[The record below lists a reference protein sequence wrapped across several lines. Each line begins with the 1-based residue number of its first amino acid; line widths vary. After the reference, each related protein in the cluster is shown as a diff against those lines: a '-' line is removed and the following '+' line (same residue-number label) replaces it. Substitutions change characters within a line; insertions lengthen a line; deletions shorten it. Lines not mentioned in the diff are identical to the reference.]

1 VQFTQISGPSTLT
14 PRPAMSHDIDTLPTV
29 PGLEQPVRVLHVLN
43 RLDRGGTELIVL
55 KVMDGLSKGPFEHRL
70 ASLRGSDP
78 DFQQASLPG
87 GELLKA
93 GTESRDFQ
101 FPIFRLVRMMR
112 AYRPHIVHSRNWGA
126 IEAIPAARLAGVPVA
141 IHSEH
146 GYELDMLGGLPNR
159 RRIFRRA
166 AYAMAD
172 AVFAVTRELRDYHA
186 KQAWISSQRIRVVYN
201 GVDTQRFCPHPH
213 LRDVARKRFGLP
225 PNRFIVGAVG
235 RMVPIKDHAT
245 LLRAVDLLAQRNF
258 DAHVLF
264 VGSGP
269 ELERTQKLAASF
281 QALSGRV
288 TFAGVSDE
296 VSAMLHALDAFAQPS
311 ISEGMSNTLLE
322 AMATALPVIATAVG
336 GNNEVI
342 DNGQSGWLIR
352 TGDHEALA
360 SILMRLA
367 SEADLRRSYGAAARQ
382 RIVERFSLDRMLNDY
397 KELYLELVARRG
409 IKVPTN

>member
-1 VQFTQISGPSTLT
+1 MQISEPSTL
-14 PRPAMSHDIDTLPTV
+14 PARPTMSHDNH
-29 PGLEQPVRVLHVLN
+29 GLATAPSAGRPLRVLHILN

-55 KVMDGLSKGPFEHRL
+55 KVMEGLSKVVFEHRL

-78 DFQQASLPG
+78 EFQAVALPDGKLLSAGPVG
-87 GELLKA
+87 G
-93 GTESRDFQ
+93 GFQ
-101 FPIFRLVRMMR
+101 FPLFRLARMMR

-146 GYELDMLGGLPNR
+146 GYELDMLAGLPNR
-159 RRIFRRA
+159 RRVFRRA
-166 AYAMAD
+166 VYAMAD

-201 GVDTQRFCPHPH
+201 GVDTQKFCPRPD
-213 LRDVARKRFGLP
+213 LRAAARKRFGLS

-245 LLRAVDLLAQRNF
+245 LLRAVDLMTQRNVN
-258 DAHVLF
+258 AHVLF

-269 ELERTQKLAASF
+269 ELERTQELAAGF
-281 QALSGRV
+281 AALAGRV
-288 TFAGVSDE
+288 TFIGASDE
-296 VSAMLHALDAFAQPS
+296 VPEMLNAMDAFAQPS

-342 DNGQSGWLIR
+342 DNDQSGWLIR
-352 TGDHEALA
+352 TRDHEALA
-360 SILMRLA
+360 SILTRLA
-367 SEADLRRSYGAAARQ
+367 SQADLRGAFGSAARQ
-382 RIVERFSLDRMLNDY
+382 RIIERFGLDRMLTDY
-397 KELYLELVARRG
+397 TQLYLELASRRG
-409 IKVPTN
+409 IKVSGN

>member
-1 VQFTQISGPSTLT
+1 
-14 PRPAMSHDIDTLPTV
+14 MSHDRHGFGSARRDGRPL
-29 PGLEQPVRVLHVLN
+29 RVLHILN
-43 RLDRGGTELIVL
+43 RLDRGGTELVAL
-55 KVMDGLSKGPFEHRL
+55 KVMDGLGKGVFEHRL
-70 ASLRGSDP
+70 ASLRGIDP
-78 DFQQASLPG
+78 QLQNVALPG
-87 GELLKA
+87 GGLLSA
-93 GTESRDFQ
+93 GDVGSGFQ
-101 FPIFRLVRMMR
+101 FPLFRLARIMR
-112 AYRPHIVHSRNWGA
+112 AYRPDIVHSRNWGA
-126 IEAIPAARLAGVPVA
+126 IEAIPAARLAKVPVA

-146 GYELDMLGGLPNR
+146 GYELEMLAGLPNR

-235 RMVPIKDHAT
+235 RMVPMKDHAT

-397 KELYLELVARRG
+397 KELYLELVAR
-409 IKVPTN
+409 

>member
-1 VQFTQISGPSTLT
+1 
-14 PRPAMSHDIDTLPTV
+14 
-29 PGLEQPVRVLHVLN
+29 
-43 RLDRGGTELIVL
+43 
-55 KVMDGLSKGPFEHRL
+55 
-70 ASLRGSDP
+70 
-78 DFQQASLPG
+78 
-87 GELLKA
+87 
-93 GTESRDFQ
+93 
-101 FPIFRLVRMMR
+101 
-112 AYRPHIVHSRNWGA
+112 
-126 IEAIPAARLAGVPVA
+126 
-141 IHSEH
+141 
-146 GYELDMLGGLPNR
+146 
-159 RRIFRRA
+159 
-166 AYAMAD
+166 
-172 AVFAVTRELRDYHA
+172 
-186 KQAWISSQRIRVVYN
+186 
-201 GVDTQRFCPHPH
+201 
-213 LRDVARKRFGLP
+213 
-225 PNRFIVGAVG
+225 
-235 RMVPIKDHAT
+235 MVPIKDHAT
-245 LLRAVDLLAQRNF
+245 LLRAVDLLAQRNV